1 MIDAHPAFAALLP
14 WLPPGS
20 GVPALAGLNAAIAA
34 SARPPHTD
42 AGASIHFVA
51 TAAAMSAAD
60 YETRILRTGA
70 VPTRP
75 GHPHDAFNAL
85 CWIAFPEFKRA
96 CNALH
101 AAQLAPGAA
110 APGAGRGP
118 VRDALTLLD
127 ESGVLVLCGD
137 QALAG
142 LLAARRWRELFC
154 ARRAD
159 VARALR
165 FFVCGHALFEKL
177 LAPYQAITGRAL
189 IVAAPAAVFE
199 QEPAAQRR
207 FADAAA
213 ARALRNGIAAAQVP
227 PLPLAGIPD
236 WDPGNGAP
244 AFYDNAA
251 VFRPPQASTA
261 SGSAATSAQSACAP
275 APVSSSGEP

>member
-1 MIDAHPAFAALLP
+1 MMDAHPAFAALEP
-14 WLPPGS
+14 WLPPDS
-20 GVPALAGLNAAIAA
+20 GVPTVAGLNAAIAA
-34 SARPPHTD
+34 GAVPPCTD
-42 AGASIHFVA
+42 AGARIHFA
-51 TAAAMSAAD
+51 PSTTAMSAAD

-70 VPTRP
+70 VPTRS
-75 GHPHDAFNAL
+75 GNPHDAFNAL
-85 CWIAFPEFKRA
+85 CWMAFPAFKRA

-101 AAQLAPGAA
+101 AAQLARGAA
-110 APGAGRGP
+110 APEAGRGP

-142 LLAARRWRELFC
+142 LLAARRWKELFWT
-154 ARRAD
+154 RRAD

-165 FFVCGHALFEKL
+165 FFVCGHALYEKL
-177 LAPYQAITGRAL
+177 LAPYPAITGRAL
-189 IVAAPAAVFE
+189 IVTAPAAVFE
-199 QEPAAQRR
+199 REPAAQRR

-227 PLPLAGIPD
+227 PLPLAGIPG
-236 WDPGNGAP
+236 WDPGNGA
-244 AFYDNAA
+244 AGFYDNAA

-261 SGSAATSAQSACAP
+261 SGNAATSAHSACAP